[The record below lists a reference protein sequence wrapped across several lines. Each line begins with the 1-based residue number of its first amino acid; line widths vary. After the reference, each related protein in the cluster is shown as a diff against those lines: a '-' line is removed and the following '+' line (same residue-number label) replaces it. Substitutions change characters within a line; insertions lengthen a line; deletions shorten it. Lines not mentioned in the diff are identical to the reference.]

1 MKIKEGFML
10 RDVAGSYVVVP
21 MGKEAAD
28 FNGMI
33 TLNETGAFLW
43 KQLEKGCTREELLEA
58 LLKEYDVP
66 EERAAKGIEKFLAL
80 IEENDFAKDS

>member
-10 RDVAGSYVVVP
+10 RNVADNYVVVP

-33 TLNETGAFLW
+33 TLNETGAFMW
-43 KQLEKGCTREELLEA
+43 GCLEKGCTKEELVAKVLEEYEA
-58 LLKEYDVP
+58 EEEQVIQSVERFVKE
-66 EERAAKGIEKFLAL
+66 
-80 IEENDFAKDS
+80 IEENGFAEK

>member
-10 RDVAGSYVVVP
+10 RNVADNYVVVP

-33 TLNETGAFLW
+33 TLNETGAFMW
-43 KQLEKGCTREELLEA
+43 KCLEKGCTKEELVAKVLEEYEA
-58 LLKEYDVP
+58 EKEQVLQSV
-66 EERAAKGIEKFLAL
+66 ERFVKE
-80 IEENDFAKDS
+80 IEENGFAEK

>member
-10 RDVAGSYVVVP
+10 RNVADNYVVVP

-33 TLNETGAFLW
+33 TLNETGAFMW
-43 KQLEKGCTREELLEA
+43 KCLEKGCTKEELVTKVLEEYEA
-58 LLKEYDVP
+58 EEEQVIQSVERFVKE
-66 EERAAKGIEKFLAL
+66 
-80 IEENDFAKDS
+80 IEENDFAEK

>member
-10 RDVAGSYVVVP
+10 RNVADNYVVVP

-33 TLNETGAFLW
+33 TLNETGAFMW
-43 KQLEKGCTREELLEA
+43 KCLEKGCTKDELVAKVLEEYEA
-58 LLKEYDVP
+58 EKEQVLQSV
-66 EERAAKGIEKFLAL
+66 ERFVKE
-80 IEENDFAKDS
+80 IEENGFAEK

>member
-10 RDVAGSYVVVP
+10 RNVADNYVVVP

-33 TLNETGAFLW
+33 TLNETGAFMW
-43 KQLEKGCTREELLEA
+43 KCLEKGCTKEELVEKVLEEYEA
-58 LLKEYDVP
+58 EKEQVLQSV
-66 EERAAKGIEKFLAL
+66 ERFVKE
-80 IEENDFAKDS
+80 IEENGFAEK

>member
-43 KQLEKGCTREELLEA
+43 KQLEKGCTREELLA
-58 LLKEYDVP
+58 AMQKEYDVT
-66 EERAAKGIEKFLAL
+66 EERASQGIEKFLAQ
-80 IEENDFAKDS
+80 IEENHFAED

>member
-10 RDVAGSYVVVP
+10 RNVADNYVVVP

-33 TLNETGAFLW
+33 TLNETGAFMW
-43 KQLEKGCTREELLEA
+43 KCLEKGCTKDELVTKVLEEYEA
-58 LLKEYDVP
+58 EEEQVIQSVERFVKE
-66 EERAAKGIEKFLAL
+66 
-80 IEENDFAKDS
+80 IEENDFAEK

>member
-10 RDVAGSYVVVP
+10 RNVADNYVVVP

-33 TLNETGAFLW
+33 TLNETGAFMW
-43 KQLEKGCTREELLEA
+43 KCLEKGCTKEELVAKVLEEYEA
-58 LLKEYDVP
+58 EEEQVIQSVERFVKE
-66 EERAAKGIEKFLAL
+66 
-80 IEENDFAKDS
+80 IEENGFAEK

>member
-1 MKIKEGFML
+1 MKIKDGYML
-10 RDVAGSYVVVP
+10 RNVAGSYVVVP

-43 KQLEKGCTREELLEA
+43 KMLERERTPEELAQALQREYEVSAEQAQKSVLRFLEK
-58 LLKEYDVP
+58 LKE
-66 EERAAKGIEKFLAL
+66 
-80 IEENDFAKDS
+80 NHFAED

>member
-1 MKIKEGFML
+1 MKIKGGFML

-43 KQLEKGCTREELLEA
+43 RQLEKGCTREELLA
-58 LLKEYDVP
+58 AMQKEYDVT
-66 EERAAKGIEKFLAL
+66 EERAAKGIEKFLAQV
-80 IEENDFAKDS
+80 EENHFAED

>member
-43 KQLEKGCTREELLEA
+43 RQLEKGCTREELLA
-58 LLKEYDVP
+58 AMQKEYDVT
-66 EERAAKGIEKFLAL
+66 EERAAKGIEKFLAQV
-80 IEENDFAKDS
+80 EENHFAED